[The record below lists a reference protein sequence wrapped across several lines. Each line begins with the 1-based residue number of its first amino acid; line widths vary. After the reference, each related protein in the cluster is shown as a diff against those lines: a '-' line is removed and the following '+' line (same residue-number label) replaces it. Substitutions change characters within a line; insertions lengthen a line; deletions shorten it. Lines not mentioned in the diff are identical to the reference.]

1 MGFFLLL
8 CLATFGVLFA
18 AGVVAVRAVFWLVF
32 LPFRIAFG
40 ILLFPL
46 WLFRSALKIV
56 GFAIV
61 LPIVA
66 VRRRPVRCSRSL
78 AAAVLAML
86 VPLAPVLLVAVLL
99 YLVVRSFSRR
109 PMPVA

>member
-8 CLATFGVLFA
+8 CFASIGILLA
-18 AGVVAVRAVFWLVF
+18 AGVAAARALLWLVF
-32 LPFRIAFG
+32 LPFKLLFG
-40 ILLFPL
+40 ILLFPI
-46 WLFRSALKIV
+46 WLVKTAFKIV

-61 LPIVA
+61 LPIAAVA
-66 VRRRPVRCSRSL
+66 GGIAILGLLL
-78 AAAVLAML
+78 AAALAVL
-86 VPLAPVLLVAVLL
+86 VPLAPILIVGGLL